1 LSQLYPRMVGISPQ
15 GPKSGDDRWH
25 ELLVAGEDE
34 VGALAKLA
42 NVLALNGVNLA
53 PSGGYY
59 SVSPGAFVWT
69 TFANFTRT
77 RSTLEHVIKDLKRLE
92 FVRRVEAV
100 SMTGVAV
107 DQFLFPVMITEK
119 VRGLIMSLEPLL
131 GVERRLLE
139 TFGSAGASL
148 MFEMGRQYT
157 IESLRQLREVLPGSA
172 PEEFLALVVSWLR
185 TTGWGIFEFDA
196 PRLEKEGAVIVN
208 IGEPPNAVVSGL
220 PRSNFLNG
228 ATAGIIE
235 SVFGSVV
242 RLTDSAYDEPG
253 KSLRLTF
260 EVARPAS
267 GVQSGS

>member
-1 LSQLYPRMVGISPQ
+1 MRSLSARLSQLYPRMVGISPQ

-77 RSTLEHVIKDLKRLE
+77 WSTLEHVIKDLKRLE

-100 SMTGVAV
+100 SMTGLRWTIPLPRDV
-107 DQFLFPVMITEK
+107 TEK
-119 VRGLIMSLEPLL
+119 VKGLIMSLEPLL

-157 IESLRQLREVLPGSA
+157 IESLRQLREVLPGLA

-185 TTGWGIFEFDA
+185 PLAG
-196 PRLEKEGAVIVN
+196 
-208 IGEPPNAVVSGL
+208 
-220 PRSNFLNG
+220 RS
-228 ATAGIIE
+228 
-235 SVFGSVV
+235 SS
-242 RLTDSAYDEPG
+242 
-253 KSLRLTF
+253 
-260 EVARPAS
+260 
-267 GVQSGS
+267 